1 MFDIDKA
8 KFIGEGP
15 WEKDAAYQVYELDG
29 RYYAVVV
36 VGYRNKEVLDEMTIE
51 ISKEEIGHYCDF

>member
-15 WEKDAAYQVYELDG
+15 WEKDAANQVYELDG
-29 RYYAVVV
+29 KYYVITV
-36 VGYRNKEVLDEMTIE
+36 VGHRNKEIIDEMTFE
-51 ISKEEIGHYCDF
+51 IPKEEIGQYCYL